1 MAIFKTPYDT
11 SIGTMYN
18 ASIGKI
24 TSEIEKVLIS
34 NSLYRPENSKLE
46 VGRDQIDYGFITG
59 LNTQELAVPNFIHPI
74 VVKTKDKS
82 IIVADVRHCVRV
94 SATSSFGSSEVVI
107 KNSSEFEY
115 AQARLLSTR
124 AWIDNPNSG
133 ISFRGF
139 NTLPMTIYSSWISET
154 IAKRYALDP
163 KDQLI
168 LSIISC
174 FFYITLFENKPVR
187 TEDEVLRFVNLI
199 NRTTKAPSDMIAN
212 VAYKLEELNNV
223 KDFCENIKLI
233 LENPRLE
240 DFNTGILITLIG
252 NTFFGTNA
260 KELLAVSLEHPP
272 TFISTVFTA
281 FKEKTFKHS
290 VIGKL
295 TDRYA
300 GNKGG
305 NGFMQGFVSLCSY

>member
-94 SATSSFGSSEVVI
+94 STTIDQILSLTI

-199 NRTTKAPSDMIAN
+199 NRATKAPSDMIAN

>member
-11 SIGTMYN
+11 SIGTMYD
-18 ASIGKI
+18 ASLGKI
-24 TSEIEKVLIS
+24 TSEIEKILVS
-34 NSLYRPENSKLE
+34 NRLYKPEDSNPIVDK
-46 VGRDQIDYGFITG
+46 DQLDYGFITG
-59 LNTQELAVPNFIHPI
+59 LNTQELAVPNFIHPV
-74 VVKTKDKS
+74 VVKTKDKE
-82 IIVADVRHCVRV
+82 IIVSDVRHCVRV
-94 SATSSFGSSEVVI
+94 SSTSSFGSSEVVV

-115 AQARLLSTR
+115 VKARLLSTR
-124 AWIDNPNSG
+124 AWIDNPSAN

-139 NTLPMTIYSSWISET
+139 NTLPLTIYSSWISEAV
-154 IAKRYALDP
+154 AKRYALDP
-163 KDQLI
+163 KDQLT
-168 LSIISC
+168 LAIIAC

-187 TEDEVLRFVNLI
+187 SEDEILKFINII
-199 NRTTKAPSDMIAN
+199 NRATRAPSNMISN

-223 KDFCENIKLI
+223 NDFCENIKSI

-240 DFNTGILITLIG
+240 DFNTGVLITLIG

-290 VIGKL
+290 VLGKL
-295 TDRYA
+295 ADRYA

-305 NGFMQGFVSLCSY
+305 TSFMQAFVSLCNY